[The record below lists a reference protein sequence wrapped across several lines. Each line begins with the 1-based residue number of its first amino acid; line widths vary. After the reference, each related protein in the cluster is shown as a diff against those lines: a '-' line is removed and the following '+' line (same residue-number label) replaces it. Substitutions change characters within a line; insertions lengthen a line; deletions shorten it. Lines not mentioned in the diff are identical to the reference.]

1 MNDLNFNTIK
11 TNCRSAISLKKNIK
25 ILKYFNNNHFNNV
38 NTFFSQ
44 IDKKKN
50 NNNILISNLLNTS
63 KKLVKNNLSYKS
75 YTDLPKS
82 FRYNYPYKPAR
93 IRCNLSANARSNSKK
108 SLLSSYGTFNSPN
121 KINEINISKRV
132 FPEEKKYKLH
142 LKNFNFFNNN
152 VNEAIFYD
160 FIDGYNIN
168 SDIKIKYNNYI
179 LNHPMDNDSE
189 INIFQ
194 LFDILQNYKID
205 NDINFFNDKNTN
217 KVNKFK
223 LKNNLSVKL
232 KITSLKILFY
242 KVKEKKAN
250 NFCNK
255 DYSFDNIYNN
265 NSKAKNKNISFNT
278 KLKFPFDFLPFFYGI
293 NTIDFLNY
301 IIAFIDYDYSK
312 NNFNIDYKKLIK
324 YYKYYKKNNS
334 FFGENSYYQKL
345 FNKNK
350 EFYIYNWD
358 VKNRNKTIHYIIKI
372 VLPQIKISISFD
384 KKTTSKFFYS
394 IETNRILY
402 LVKEKFKLW
411 DFYILKFFSEF
422 KLFRQE
428 VNRIICD
435 KLSYEMKNNNID
447 NRKKKFNFNK
457 INTKLNTLIYNEN
470 NYEFFFS
477 RNINDKKEG
486 YLFQIQIPKI
496 HINYQLQNYFIDKFF
511 DLDIKRMYRINKLRK
526 SFQIEDLIKYSM
538 VIVDQKYKN
547 QKKRNS
553 SLFDNNGCRRV
564 LKRSSTF
571 KTQNSSKRL
580 NLKTVS
586 SRASVKNVNNSN
598 IFNNRTLKGNK
609 IQSPLKNINNENFNK
624 DIQLNLDK
632 YIFNFDDDILK
643 FIKPFEEEKN
653 NNIINNDANN
663 KSDYI
668 LNKKQMIKDNSTR
681 NIVQVNKNKI
691 NVEIG
696 KIKLVCT
703 SNELK
708 EKVYFFSEKESEY
721 LLDNPIYI
729 WENYIESN
737 FDEFANVK

>member
-1 MNDLNFNTIK
+1 M
-11 TNCRSAISLKKNIK
+11 
-25 ILKYFNNNHFNNV
+25 
-38 NTFFSQ
+38 
-44 IDKKKN
+44 
-50 NNNILISNLLNTS
+50 
-63 KKLVKNNLSYKS
+63 SYKS

>member
-1 MNDLNFNTIK
+1 MNDLNSNPIK

-25 ILKYFNNNHFNNV
+25 ILKYFNNNHFGNV

-75 YTDLPKS
+75 YTNLPKS
-82 FRYNYPYKPAR
+82 FRYNYPYKPTH
-93 IRCNLSANARSNSKK
+93 IRCNYSANARSNSKK
-108 SLLSSYGTFNSPN
+108 SLLSSYRTLNFPN
-121 KINEINISKRV
+121 KPNEINSSKKV
-132 FPEEKKYKLH
+132 LLEERKFKLN

-152 VNEAIFYD
+152 VNETIFFD

-168 SDIKIKYNNYI
+168 SDIKKKYNNYI
-179 LNHPMDNDSE
+179 LNHPMDNDNE

-205 NDINFFNDKNTN
+205 NDINVFNDKNTN

-232 KITSLKILFY
+232 KITSLKLLFY
-242 KVKEKKAN
+242 KVKQNKKN
-250 NFCNK
+250 NFSNK
-255 DYSFDNIYNN
+255 DYSFDNINN
-265 NSKAKNKNISFNT
+265 NNLKEKNKNISINT
-278 KLKFPFDFLPFFYGI
+278 KLKFPFGFLPFFYGI
-293 NTIDFLNY
+293 NNIDFLNY
-301 IIAFIDYDYSK
+301 IISFIEYDYSK

-324 YYKYYKKNNS
+324 YYKYYKNNNS

-345 FNKNK
+345 YNKNK

-358 VKNRNKTIHYIIKI
+358 VKNRNKTFHYIIKI

-402 LVKEKFKLW
+402 FVKEKFELW

-435 KLSYEMKNNNID
+435 KLSYEMKNNNIE

-457 INTKLNTLIYNEN
+457 INTKLNTLLYNEN
-470 NYEFFFS
+470 SYEFFFS

-486 YLFQIQIPKI
+486 YLFQIQIPRI
-496 HINYQLQNYFIDKFF
+496 HINYQLQNYFIDKYF
-511 DLDIKRMYRINKLRK
+511 DLDMKRMYQINKLRK

-553 SLFDNNGCRRV
+553 SLFDNNGCLRI

-586 SRASVKNVNNSN
+586 SRDSIKNINNSN
-598 IFNNRTLKGNK
+598 IFNNKTLKGKK
-609 IQSPLKNINNENFNK
+609 IQSSIKNISNENFNK

-653 NNIINNDANN
+653 NNFNNDTNN
-663 KSDYI
+663 KPDCI
-668 LNKKQMIKDNSTR
+668 LNKKKMIKDNNR

-708 EKVYFFSEKESEY
+708 EKVYYFSEKESEY

-737 FDEFANVK
+737 FEEFENVK